1 MKGATREYTL
11 PDAAAFGTLRV
22 FAMRLAP
29 FLTSVVFAWCA
40 GFAPACAGSS
50 AETPDNKGASRGG
63 AGSSSGGSTGSSA
76 DDGGGDDA
84 ASGDDGAQAG
94 ESGGGGDDA
103 SGGAGS
109 SGGGGSSS
117 GGAGDGAAA
126 GGPYPAF
133 VPTDPPQI
141 ITGGGPVLKSP
152 KIVPVFFAGD
162 DPTTTASLADFV
174 KKVGQTNY
182 WAAASTEYGVGAATG
197 LDPVNLTAADNPSGT
212 IADSAIQSFLAGK
225 LNANDPAFVTP
236 DANTVYILFYPA
248 GVTITMNGG
257 STGTGSCVTFG
268 GYHSSIT
275 LNASHHNMSVAYAV
289 VPRCATAGTLKGL
302 DVITGAASHE
312 LLEAATDP
320 YPNANPAYAQ
330 VDARHFYWSS
340 VFGGSEDGDM
350 CATFP
355 SSFTKFAELPDYT
368 VQRTWSNVA
377 EKAGQD
383 PCVPAIPGSVYFN
396 SMPVLKDSIATT
408 LGAQTVNLVGVHI
421 PVGSS
426 QVVELDLFSTGPT
439 TSPWSLSATDQA
451 RVNGQPANLGFSLDR
466 VSGVNGD
473 KVHLTITVMT
483 AGRGNREIFIVGS
496 TLGTQKNEWI
506 GLVGN

>member
-1 MKGATREYTL
+1 
-11 PDAAAFGTLRV
+11 
-22 FAMRLAP
+22 MRLAP
-29 FLTSVVFAWCA
+29 FLTSIALSFCA
-40 GFAPACAGSS
+40 AVPVACGGSS
-50 AETPDNKGASRGG
+50 AETPANKGAGE
-63 AGSSSGGSTGSSA
+63 AGSGSGGNTV
-76 DDGGGDDA
+76 GGGDEAGGSIDDA
-84 ASGDDGAQAG
+84 ASNGDGGPMG
-94 ESGGGGDDA
+94 ESGGG
-103 SGGAGS
+103 S
-109 SGGGGSSS
+109 GGSSS
-117 GGAGDGAAA
+117 GGAGSDDGGGSGGDGSGAATG

-133 VPTDPPQI
+133 VLTNPPQVV
-141 ITGGGPVLKSP
+141 TGGGPVLKSP
-152 KIVPVFFAGD
+152 RIVPVFFASD

-174 KKVGQTNY
+174 KKVGQTSY
-182 WAAASTEYGVGAATG
+182 WMAAGAEYGVGAATG
-197 LDPVNLTAADNPSGT
+197 LDPVNLTAADNPAGT

-225 LNANDPAFVTP
+225 LNANDPAFAAP

-248 GVTITMNGG
+248 GVSITMNGG
-257 STGTGSCVTFG
+257 TTGTGSCVTFG
-268 GYHSSIT
+268 GYHSNIA

-302 DVITGAASHE
+302 DVVTAAASHE

-330 VDARHFYWSS
+330 VDAPHFYWSS
-340 VFGGSEDGDM
+340 VFGGSENGDM
-350 CATFP
+350 CATFL
-355 SSFTKFAELPDYT
+355 SSFTKFSELDYT

-383 PCVPAIPGSVYFN
+383 PCVPPIPGAVYFN
-396 SMPVLKDSIATT
+396 AMPVLKDSIATNFGT
-408 LGAQTVNLVGVHI
+408 QTVNLVGVHI

-426 QVVELDLFSTGPT
+426 QSVELDLFSTGPT
-439 TSPWSLSATDQA
+439 SGPWSLSATDQA
-451 RVNGQPANLGFSLDR
+451 RVNGLPANLSFSFDR

-483 AGRGNREIFIVGS
+483 AGRGNRETFIVGS